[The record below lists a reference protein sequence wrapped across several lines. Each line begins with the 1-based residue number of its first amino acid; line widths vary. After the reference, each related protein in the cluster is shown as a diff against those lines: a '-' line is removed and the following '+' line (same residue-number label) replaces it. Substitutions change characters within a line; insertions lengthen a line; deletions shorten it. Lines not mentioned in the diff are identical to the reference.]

1 MLTFSEILRRSIL
14 LNVVLLA
21 IDAVAAYFFALFKY
35 SFVESFGDMILVEVA
50 ILFVLAGLMDFGSS
64 IGMAQFRKVFSSSK
78 ESYSASKRK
87 DSERRAFVFL
97 FAGLILFS
105 ILIAAAIYEV
115 G

>member
-14 LNVVLLA
+14 LDMVLLA
-21 IDAVAAYFFALFKY
+21 IDGVAAFFALFKY
-35 SFVESFGDMILVEVA
+35 PFVESIGDMMLVEVA

-64 IGMAQFRKVFSSSK
+64 IGMAQFKKVFSSSK

-87 DSERRAFVFL
+87 DSERRALVFL
-97 FAGLILFS
+97 FAGLILFL